1 RLRPAIARLADHLE
15 QDPYDLDALILLGR
29 ALLEDK
35 RLSAAL
41 EAFRRV
47 LKFDPE
53 HVGALFYEGVVLA
66 RLRRY
71 REAVHRWE
79 QVTRLDPS
87 GPYAQRA
94 RMHARTAVDLQHI
107 FTSDAA

>member
-1 RLRPAIARLADHLE
+1 MRPAIHRLASMLE
-15 QDPYDLDALILLGR
+15 EDPYDLDALLLLGR

-35 RLSAAL
+35 RADAAL
-41 EAFRRV
+41 GAFHRV

-53 HVGALFYEGVVLA
+53 HVAALFYEGVVLA
-66 RLRRY
+66 RLKRY
-71 REAVHRWE
+71 HEAVRAWE

-87 GPYAQRA
+87 GPYAQQA
-94 RMHARTAVDLQHI
+94 RMHARTAIDLQHI